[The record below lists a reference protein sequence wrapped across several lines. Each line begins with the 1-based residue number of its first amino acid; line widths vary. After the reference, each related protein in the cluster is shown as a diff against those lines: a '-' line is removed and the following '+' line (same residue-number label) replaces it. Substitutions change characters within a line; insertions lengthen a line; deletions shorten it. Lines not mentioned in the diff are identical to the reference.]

1 MQIKKDLNQLLG
13 ILPPSLEAKIQR
25 HSKKQALVEIVLD
38 LGRRPEARFPTHA
51 EYLSPKVVTWQ
62 DLDYSIKSLSQFT
75 DDNRAGIE
83 KTLHRISCIRNREGL
98 IIGLTCRVGRAIYGT
113 INIIRDLLESKKSI
127 LVLGC
132 PGVGK
137 TTMIREI
144 ARVIA
149 NEMDKRVVIIDTSN
163 EIAGDSDVPH
173 VGIGR
178 ARRMQVSHSNLQHNV
193 MIEAV
198 ENHMPEVII
207 IDEIGTELEALAA
220 QTIAERGV
228 QLIGTAHGTFLGSL
242 IKNPTLSDLVG
253 GIQCVT
259 LSDEEARRRSTQKT
273 ILERKSLPAF
283 QIAIELNTR
292 SSWTIHEQVENSI
305 DFLLQGLQ
313 PKLQVRNIEN
323 LYLTK
328 ILLSKYIANDT
339 YSITQEIANKN
350 WRNKIVKISDSSD
363 QIFSRDLVKETN
375 IFGRIKFKS
384 RYFLNLKN
392 DKNNFNQ
399 KKSRP
404 SYYVY
409 LYSVSTYNFL
419 NLSKLLKVNLV
430 ITEQLEK
437 TDYIIGLE
445 SHLKYNQKIL
455 EFALNHKINILYLK
469 QNNISEMN
477 QTLLNQKV
485 FQIE

>member
-1 MQIKKDLNQLLG
+1 MQIKKDLDQLLG
-13 ILPPSLEAKIQR
+13 ILPPALETKIQR

-51 EYLSPKVVTWQ
+51 EYLSPKLVTWQ
-62 DLDYSIKSLSQFT
+62 DLDYSIKSLSKFT

-127 LVLGC
+127 LILGC

-149 NEMDKRVVIIDTSN
+149 NEMEKRVVIIDTSN
-163 EIAGDSDVPH
+163 EIAGDSDIPH

-259 LSDEEARRRSTQKT
+259 LSDEEARRRSSQKT

-292 SSWTIHEQVENSI
+292 NSWTIHEQVENSI

-313 PKLQVRNIEN
+313 PKLQVRNIDN
-323 LYLTK
+323 LSLTK
-328 ILLSKYIANDT
+328 ILLSKYIPNDPST
-339 YSITQEIANKN
+339 LTSEIANKN
-350 WRNKIVKISDSSD
+350 WRSKIVKISSSTN
-363 QIFSRDLVKETN
+363 QIFDESLIKKTN
-375 IFGRIKFKS
+375 MSERINFKS

-392 DKNNFNQ
+392 DKNSF
-399 KKSRP
+399 KHDKLRS

-419 NLSKLLKVNLV
+419 NLSKFLKVNLL

-437 TDYIIGLE
+437 TDYIIGLK
-445 SHLKYNQKIL
+445 SHLKNNQNIL
-455 EFALNHKINILYLK
+455 KFALNNRINILYLK
-469 QNNISEMN
+469 QNNINEMN
-477 QTLLNQKV
+477 KTLLSQKE
-485 FQIE
+485 FHID